1 MRQILVISVGNFWEA
16 EDFFARIPGVVH
28 TTAGYSGG
36 TSSGPTFHDQVDH
49 IEAVRV
55 EFLPRV
61 ISFEEILT
69 LLCEYIVSFGVK
81 APATVF
87 YCDQNELDRINEW
100 REIARYVEGVAEDIE
115 CLPLTTFHE
124 AEEYH
129 QRYLSRL
136 RGESVA
142 KIRSSATDLQK

>member
-36 TSSGPTFHDQVDH
+36 TSSDPTFHNSVDH
-49 IEAVRV
+49 IEAVRI

-61 ISFEEILT
+61 ISFEEVLT
-69 LLCEYIVSFGVK
+69 LLCEYVVSFGVK
-81 APATVF
+81 DPPIVF
-87 YCDQNELDRINEW
+87 YCDENEQERVNEW
-100 REIARYVEGVAEDIE
+100 RETARYVEGVAEDIQ

-124 AEEYH
+124 AEDYH
-129 QRYLSRL
+129 QRYLARL
-136 RGESVA
+136 RGEYVA
-142 KIRSSATDLQK
+142 KTHSPAKDLQK